1 MGLNLS
7 AEDVAALEETTEGW
21 IAGLQLAAI
30 SLRERNDTAS
40 FVSAF
45 PGPNRHVFDYLAEE
59 MLDSQP
65 EDARVFLPETS
76 VLDRL
81 TARLCDATTG
91 RGGGQAML
99 EHLERAGELA
109 HDPARRRAT
118 LVPLSSPLL

>member
-45 PGPNRHVFDYLAEE
+45 TGTNRHVFDYLAEE